1 MNIVHELKMFQPRV
15 VVVNASPDV
24 LKRVYNTISNGFN
37 MTHNDVSRVTG
48 LSVVHVGNTARK
60 LYSLG
65 YLSRIPV
72 KNNRN
77 VDQYAYTAIKPFK
90 GE

>member
-1 MNIVHELKMFQPRV
+1 MNIAHELNLFRPKEAV
-15 VVVNASPDV
+15 IHTSPDV
-24 LKRVYNTISNGFN
+24 LKRVYSAISNGFN

-77 VDQYAYTAIKPFK
+77 VDQYAYTAIKPLK